1 MKSLSQTPGQGAGAL
16 VPQDPR
22 LVDRL
27 EIASLVDVAR
37 RRARRGDEPIPMP
50 SPPAAVGDDGTFARP
65 PVPASRL
72 TEPAATR
79 TRGSIRR
86 RLLAAVRA
94 WATAGQLGP
103 DRDTT
108 VGRHTG
114 VRC

>member
-1 MKSLSQTPGQGAGAL
+1 MKSPRQAPGQSAKAL
-16 VPQDPR
+16 RLQDAR

-27 EIASLVDVAR
+27 ENAALVDGAR
-37 RRARRGDEPIPMP
+37 RRVRRGHGPIPMAGT
-50 SPPAAVGDDGTFARP
+50 PAAVGEAGALAMPTVA
-65 PVPASRL
+65 ASRF
-72 TEPAATR
+72 TDAAPPR
-79 TRGSIRR
+79 TRRSATS

-94 WATAGQLGP
+94 WVTAGQLGP

>member
-1 MKSLSQTPGQGAGAL
+1 MKSLQQAPDQSTRAL
-16 VPQDPR
+16 PLQDSR

-27 EIASLVDVAR
+27 EIAALVDGAR
-37 RRARRGDEPIPMP
+37 RRVRRGDGPIAMTGT
-50 SPPAAVGDDGTFARP
+50 PAAVGEAGALAMPTVA
-65 PVPASRL
+65 ASRF
-72 TEPAATR
+72 TDAAPPR
-79 TRGSIRR
+79 TRRSARS

-94 WATAGQLGP
+94 WVTAGQLGP